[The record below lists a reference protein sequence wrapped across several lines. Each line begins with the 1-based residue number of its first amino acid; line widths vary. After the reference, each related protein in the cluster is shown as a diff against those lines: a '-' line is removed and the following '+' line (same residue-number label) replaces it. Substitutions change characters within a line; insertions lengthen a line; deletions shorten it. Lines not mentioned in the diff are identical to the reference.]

1 MIAANASSSGRPT
14 TGGVGMVC
22 SHDTSCEP
30 EMPNIDDQSLKR
42 LSGDPGR
49 WLMVARAGRDLAKM
63 SSVEQKLASTPP

>member
-1 MIAANASSSGRPT
+1 
-14 TGGVGMVC
+14 MVC

-63 SSVEQKLASTPP
+63 SSVEQKLAS